1 MSISQ
6 AEKDDL
12 IARIV
17 KAQSV
22 GATIL
27 SNMTAAK
34 KIAVALDVDDV
45 EPEPEPEPDPQPE
58 PEPDPDPVPSGAVGF
73 QGDPSK
79 LTQVGSQTISK
90 AGAVVENVH
99 VTGRLNITA
108 ANVTIRNA
116 IIDTNDYYGIFCDS
130 SKAQGALIEKVT
142 VRGGSNCG
150 ILLNAS
156 EGVTIRNVDVSQG
169 EDGMKLGGKNLTLE
183 DFYIHNLKEGAGTHN
198 DGIQFINVDG
208 VKIRRG
214 RIEGG
219 STSCIAMFEDQGTY
233 RNVEIDDVEFSGGG
247 YLLYAGGKDASGFS
261 VTNCTF
267 DSHGWGPVTSWPRG
281 GIWQNNTTPNG
292 KPVNP

>member
-1 MSISQ
+1 MSISKS
-6 AEKDDL
+6 EKADL
-12 IARIV
+12 IARIER
-17 KAQSV
+17 AQSV

-34 KIAVALDVDDV
+34 KIAVAIDVDV
-45 EPEPEPEPDPQPE
+45 VAPEPKPEPDPEPQPE
-58 PEPDPDPVPSGAVGF
+58 PDPVPSGAVGF

-79 LTQVGSQTISK
+79 LTRVGSQTITK
-90 AGAVVENVH
+90 AGSVIENVH
-99 VTGRLNITA
+99 VAGRLNIA
-108 ANVTIRNA
+108 AAGVIIRNA

-130 SKAQGALIEKVT
+130 AKAQGALVEHVT

-156 EGVTIRNVDVSQG
+156 EGVTIRSVDVSGG

-183 DFYIHNLKEGAGTHN
+183 DFYIHDLQEGAGTHN
-198 DGIQFINVDG
+198 DGIQFISVDG

-233 RNVEIDDVEFSGGG
+233 RNVEIDDVKLSGGG

-261 VTNCTF
+261 VTNSVF
-267 DSHGWGPVTSWPRG
+267 DSRGWGPVTSWPRG
-281 GIWQNNTTPNG
+281 GVWKNNTTPSG
-292 KPVNP
+292 KPISI